1 MEKVKNVID
10 AINEACW
17 YLPKK
22 DRDRIIEHVMG
33 DQFD

>member
-1 MEKVKNVID
+1 MEKVKHVID

-22 DRDRIIEHVMG
+22 QRDAIIEYIMG